1 MFIAVEGSNGSGKG
15 TLINSLKEKLQELG
29 HRVTLTREPGGTE
42 IGENLRSKV
51 LSTEMTPEM
60 ELLLFSASRA
70 LNIIDVIQPAL
81 REGDIVITDR
91 FDDST
96 RAFQHYARGLP
107 KDIVEDSISA
117 SSNGCK
123 PDLYILL
130 DIPSEEGLK
139 RTHKRKSDE
148 LDNFEK
154 ESLKFLEKARQG
166 FISAT
171 KEKERY
177 IIIDARLDRDDIL
190 NQALEKIKTI
200 IKEENGG
207 K

>member
-15 TLINSLKEKLQELG
+15 TLITSIKVELEKMG
-29 HRVTLTREPGGTE
+29 HKVTLTREPGGTE
-42 IGENLRSKV
+42 IGEKLRGKV
-51 LSTEMTPEM
+51 LSSEITPEM

-70 LNIIDVIQPAL
+70 LNIIDVIEPAL
-81 REGDIVITDR
+81 KKGDIVITDR

-107 KDIVEDSISA
+107 KDKVEDSISA
-117 SSNGCK
+117 SLNGVK

-130 DIPSEEGLK
+130 DIPAEDGLK
-139 RTHKRKSDE
+139 RTHKRGSNE

-154 ESLKFLEKARQG
+154 ESLKFLEKARMG
-166 FISAT
+166 FISAVS
-171 KEKERY
+171 EKDNY
-177 IIIDARLDRDDIL
+177 IIIDAKLDKDDIL

-200 IKEENGG
+200 IKEKND
-207 K
+207 

>member
-15 TLINSLKEKLQELG
+15 TLITSIKVELEDMG
-29 HRVTLTREPGGTE
+29 HKVTLTREPGGTE
-42 IGENLRSKV
+42 IGEKLRGKV
-51 LSTEMTPEM
+51 LSSEITPEM

-70 LNIIDVIQPAL
+70 LNIIDVIEPAL
-81 REGDIVITDR
+81 KKGDIVITDR

-107 KDIVEDSISA
+107 KDKVEDSISA
-117 SSNGCK
+117 SLNGVK

-130 DIPSEEGLK
+130 DIPAEDGLK
-139 RTHKRKSDE
+139 RTHKRGSNE

-154 ESLKFLEKARQG
+154 ESLKFLEKARMG
-166 FISAT
+166 FISAVS
-171 KEKERY
+171 EKDNY
-177 IIIDARLDRDDIL
+177 IIIDAKLDKDDIL

-200 IKEENGG
+200 IKEKND
-207 K
+207 

>member
-15 TLINSLKEKLQELG
+15 TLITSIKVELEKMG
-29 HRVTLTREPGGTE
+29 HKVTLTREPGGTE
-42 IGENLRSKV
+42 IGENLRGKV
-51 LSTEMTPEM
+51 LSSEITPEM

-70 LNIIDVIQPAL
+70 LNIIDVIEPAL
-81 REGDIVITDR
+81 KKGDIVITDR

-107 KDIVEDSISA
+107 KDKVEDSISA
-117 SSNGCK
+117 SLNGVK

-130 DIPSEEGLK
+130 DIPAEDGLK
-139 RTHKRKSDE
+139 RTHKRGSNE

-154 ESLKFLEKARQG
+154 ESLKFLEKARMG
-166 FISAT
+166 FISAVS
-171 KEKERY
+171 EKDNY
-177 IIIDARLDRDDIL
+177 IIIDAKLDKDDIL

-200 IKEENGG
+200 IKEKND
-207 K
+207 

>member
-15 TLINSLKEKLQELG
+15 TLITSIKVELEDMG
-29 HRVTLTREPGGTE
+29 HKVTLTREPGGTE
-42 IGENLRSKV
+42 IGEKLRGKV
-51 LSTEMTPEM
+51 LSSEITPEM

-70 LNIIDVIQPAL
+70 LNIIDVIEPAL
-81 REGDIVITDR
+81 KKGDIVITDR

-107 KDIVEDSISA
+107 KDKVEDSISA
-117 SSNGCK
+117 SLNGVK

-130 DIPSEEGLK
+130 DIPAEDGLK
-139 RTHKRKSDE
+139 RTHKRGSNE

-154 ESLKFLEKARQG
+154 ESLKFLEKARMG
-166 FISAT
+166 FISAIS
-171 KEKERY
+171 EKDNY
-177 IIIDARLDRDDIL
+177 IIIDAKLDKDDIL

-200 IKEENGG
+200 IKEKND
-207 K
+207 